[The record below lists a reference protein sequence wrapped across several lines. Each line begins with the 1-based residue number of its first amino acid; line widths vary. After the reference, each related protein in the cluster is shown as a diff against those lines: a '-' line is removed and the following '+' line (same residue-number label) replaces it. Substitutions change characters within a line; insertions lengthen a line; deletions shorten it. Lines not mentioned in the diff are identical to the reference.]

1 MKKTIG
7 TVLQHLQHKH
17 QRLDTELEQL
27 MNREHLTP
35 GEYEHS
41 SRLKKRKLAL
51 KDGIT
56 ALRHDLMR

>member
-7 TVLQHLQHKH
+7 TQLQHLEHKH
-17 QRLDTELEQL
+17 HRLDTQLEQL

-35 GEYEHS
+35 GEYDQATL
-41 SRLKKRKLAL
+41 LKKRKLML

-56 ALRHDLMR
+56 ALRQDLTR